1 MSNYTTTPDNL
12 PVPQDDGAAQHLKG
26 MSLPSIPLMGTHG
39 AQVNVGHLMGWVVIY
54 CYPMTGVPGVPLPSG
69 WDQIP
74 GARGCTPQS
83 NAYKEAHP
91 ALKEFG
97 VQVFG
102 LSTQST
108 HYQQELA
115 ERLQLPFAV
124 LSDAELQF
132 QKALQLPTFVMTEK
146 TLIKRLTMV
155 VNDGVIQQVHYP
167 VFPSDADAAWV
178 LRYLQTVV

>member
-1 MSNYTTTPDNL
+1 
-12 PVPQDDGAAQHLKG
+12 
-26 MSLPSIPLMGTHG
+26 MGTHG

-54 CYPMTGVPGVPLPSG
+54 SYPMTGVPGVPLPSG

-83 NAYKEAHP
+83 NAYTEAHP
-91 ALKEFG
+91 ALKELG

-108 HYQQELA
+108 HYQQEMA

-132 QKALQLPTFVMTEK
+132 QKALQLPTFVMAEK